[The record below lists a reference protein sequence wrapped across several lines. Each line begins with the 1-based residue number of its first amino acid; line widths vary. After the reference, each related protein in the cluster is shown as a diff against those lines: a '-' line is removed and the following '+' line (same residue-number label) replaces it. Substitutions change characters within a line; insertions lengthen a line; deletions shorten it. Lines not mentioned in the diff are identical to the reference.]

1 MVAAFSFQAGLV
13 SPYLSPAHPKP
24 AETTHVSVSETH
36 ISSEQLFLC
45 QWSQPGNY
53 APQCSCYSPLVF
65 ITSFFSPGAE
75 LTSDLKWTSPTARSH
90 FLINSNQHHDILTNP
105 ADRLSCWG
113 QPLLSHWLHHSS
125 FLLRENAKLTAE
137 PRFKVEVPRDRVLWG
152 GKWNIACLCLCTAA
166 VF

>member
-1 MVAAFSFQAGLV
+1 MVAAFSVQAGLV
-13 SPYLSPAHPKP
+13 NPYLSPAHPKP

-36 ISSEQLFLC
+36 FASEHLFLC
-45 QWSQPGNY
+45 QRSQPGNY
-53 APQCSCYSPLVF
+53 DSQRFSYSPLVF
-65 ITSFFSPGAE
+65 ITSFFFWGAE
-75 LTSDLKWTSPTARSH
+75 LTSDLKWTSPPARSH
-90 FLINSNQHHDILTNP
+90 FLINSNQHSDILTNP

-125 FLLRENAKLTAE
+125 FLLRENAKLPAG
-137 PRFKVEVPRDRVLWG
+137 PRFKAEVPRVRVLWG